1 MAYQLITYEKKEKV
15 ARITLN
21 VPPLNWI
28 TISMLKEIN
37 DALVD
42 VAKDQ
47 TAKILI
53 FDHAGEKAFSSG
65 VDVADHTDDKVEEMI
80 HTFHRAFR
88 LMYEIDIPIVGLV
101 NGVSLG
107 GGCELTS
114 FCDIVLASDRS
125 RLGQPEIAVGVFP
138 PVAAAW
144 FSKIVGL
151 KKTYELLFT
160 GKMIGAQEA
169 KEIGLVNAVF
179 PAASF
184 REDVDK
190 FLADIVNKSRP
201 ILIWSKRAIRA
212 SLGVNFPD
220 SLRSAEVLYL
230 DGCMKA
236 EDAKE
241 GIAAFMQ
248 KRKAV
253 WKDK

>member
-1 MAYQLITYEKKEKV
+1 MSYQLINYEKKEKV

-28 TISMLKEIN
+28 TIPMLKEIA

-42 VAKDQ
+42 VGKDQ
-47 TAKILI
+47 TVKLLV

-80 HTFHRAFR
+80 KSFHRIFR
-88 LMYEIDIPIVGLV
+88 IMYEIDIPIVGLV

-107 GGCELTS
+107 GGCEITS

-144 FSKIVGL
+144 FNKIIGL
-151 KKTYELLFT
+151 KKTYELLYT

-190 FLADIVNKSRP
+190 FLADILNKSRP

-230 DGCMKA
+230 EGCMKA

-241 GIAAFMQ
+241 GIPAFME
-248 KRKAV
+248 KRKAI

>member
-1 MAYQLITYEKKEKV
+1 MAYQLINYEKKEKV

-190 FLADIVNKSRP
+190 FLADILNKSRP

-230 DGCMKA
+230 EGCMKA

-241 GIAAFMQ
+241 GICAFME

>member
-1 MAYQLITYEKKEKV
+1 MAYQLINYEKKEKV

-42 VAKDQ
+42 VGKDE
-47 TAKILI
+47 TIKMLI

-80 HTFHRAFR
+80 KTFHRMFR

-114 FCDIVLASDRS
+114 LCDIVLASDRS

-138 PVAAAW
+138 PGAAAW
-144 FSKIVGL
+144 LSKVIGL

-160 GKMIGAQEA
+160 GKMINSQEA

-184 REDVDK
+184 REDADK
-190 FLADIVNKSRP
+190 FLAEILNKSRS

-241 GIAAFMQ
+241 GIAAFME

>member
-1 MAYQLITYEKKEKV
+1 MAYQLINYEKKEKV

-28 TISMLKEIN
+28 TIPMLKEIN

-42 VAKDQ
+42 VGKDE
-47 TAKILI
+47 TVKLLV

-65 VDVADHTDDKVEEMI
+65 VDVADHTEDKVEEMI
-80 HTFHRAFR
+80 KTFHQMFR
-88 LMYEIDIPIVGLV
+88 LMYEIDIPIVGLL

-107 GGCELTS
+107 GGCELTR

-144 FSKIVGL
+144 FNKIVGL

-179 PAASF
+179 PVATF

-190 FLADIVNKSRP
+190 FLADILNKSRP

>member
-42 VAKDQ
+42 VGKDQ
-47 TAKILI
+47 TVKMLI

-65 VDVADHTDDKVEEMI
+65 VDVADHTEDKVEEMI
-80 HTFHRAFR
+80 KTFHHMFR

-144 FSKIVGL
+144 FNKIVGL

-179 PAASF
+179 PAATF

-190 FLADIVNKSRP
+190 FLAEILNKSRP

-241 GIAAFMQ
+241 GIAAFMG

>member
-1 MAYQLITYEKKEKV
+1 MAYQLINYEKKEKV

-28 TISMLKEIN
+28 TIPMLKEIN
-37 DALVD
+37 EALVD

-47 TAKILI
+47 TTKLLIL
-53 FDHAGEKAFSSG
+53 DHAGEKAFSSG

-190 FLADIVNKSRP
+190 FLADILNKSRP

-230 DGCMKA
+230 EGCMKA

-241 GIAAFMQ
+241 GIAAFME

>member
-1 MAYQLITYEKKEKV
+1 MAYQLINYEKKEKV

-42 VAKDQ
+42 VGKDQ
-47 TAKILI
+47 TIKMLI

-65 VDVADHTDDKVEEMI
+65 VDVADHTDDRVEEMI
-80 HTFHRAFR
+80 KTFHHMFR

-144 FSKIVGL
+144 FNKIVGL

-160 GKMIGAQEA
+160 GKMINAQEA

-184 REDVDK
+184 KEDVDK
-190 FLADIVNKSRP
+190 FLADILNKSRP

-212 SLGVNFPD
+212 SIGVNFPD

-241 GIAAFMQ
+241 GIAAFMG

>member
-1 MAYQLITYEKKEKV
+1 MAYQLINYEKKEKV

-28 TISMLKEIN
+28 TIPMLKEI
-37 DALVD
+37 DEALVD
-42 VAKDQ
+42 VGKDQ
-47 TAKILI
+47 TVKLLIL
-53 FDHAGEKAFSSG
+53 DHAGEKAFSSG

-80 HTFHRAFR
+80 KSFHRIFR
-88 LMYEIDIPIVGLV
+88 IMYEIDIPIVGLV

-144 FSKIVGL
+144 FNKIIGL
-151 KKTYELLFT
+151 KKTYELLYT

-184 REDVDK
+184 RKDVDK
-190 FLADIVNKSRP
+190 FLADILNKSRP

-241 GIAAFMQ
+241 GITAFME

>member
-42 VAKDQ
+42 VGKDQ
-47 TAKILI
+47 TIKMLI

-65 VDVADHTDDKVEEMI
+65 VDVADHTEDKVEEMI
-80 HTFHRAFR
+80 KTFHHMFR
-88 LMYEIDIPIVGLV
+88 LMYEIDIPIVGLL

-144 FSKIVGL
+144 FNKIVGL

-179 PAASF
+179 PAATF

-190 FLADIVNKSRP
+190 FLAEILNKSRP

-241 GIAAFMQ
+241 GIAAFMG

>member
-1 MAYQLITYEKKEKV
+1 MAYQLINYEKKEKV

-28 TISMLKEIN
+28 TISMLKEII

-42 VAKDQ
+42 VGKDP
-47 TAKILI
+47 TTKMLI

-65 VDVADHTDDKVEEMI
+65 VDVADHTEDKVDEMI
-80 HTFHRAFR
+80 KTFHHVFR
-88 LMYEIDIPIVGLV
+88 VMYEIDIPIVGLV
-101 NGVSLG
+101 NGLSLG

-160 GKMIGAQEA
+160 GKMINAQEA

-179 PAASF
+179 PAATF
-184 REDVDK
+184 REDAEK
-190 FLADIVNKSRP
+190 FLAEIVNKSRA

-220 SLRSAEVLYL
+220 GLRSAEVLYL
-230 DGCMKA
+230 EGCMKA
-236 EDAKE
+236 EDARE
-241 GIAAFMQ
+241 GITAFMQ

-253 WKDK
+253 WQDK

>member
-1 MAYQLITYEKKEKV
+1 MAYQLINYEKKEKV

-42 VAKDQ
+42 VGKDQ
-47 TAKILI
+47 TVKMLI

-65 VDVADHTDDKVEEMI
+65 VDVADHTEDKVEEMI
-80 HTFHRAFR
+80 KTFHHMFR

-144 FSKIVGL
+144 FNKIVGL

-179 PAASF
+179 PAATF

-190 FLADIVNKSRP
+190 FLAEILNKSRP

-241 GIAAFMQ
+241 GIAAFMG

>member
-1 MAYQLITYEKKEKV
+1 MAYQLINYEKKDKV

-28 TISMLKEIN
+28 TIPMIKEII
-37 DALVD
+37 DAVID
-42 VAKDQ
+42 AGKDE
-47 TAKILI
+47 TLKLLI

-65 VDVADHTDDKVEEMI
+65 VDVADHTEDKVEEMI
-80 HTFHRAFR
+80 KTFHQMFR
-88 LMYEIDIPIVGLV
+88 VMYEIDIPTVGLL

-151 KKTYELLFT
+151 KKTYELILT

-169 KEIGLVNAVF
+169 KEIGLVNAIF

-184 REDVDK
+184 RQDVDK
-190 FLADIVNKSRP
+190 FLAELLNKSRP
-201 ILIWSKRAIRA
+201 ILMWSKRSIRA

-220 SLRSAEVLYL
+220 SLRTAEVLYL
-230 DGCMKA
+230 EGCMKA

-241 GIAAFMQ
+241 GISAFME

>member
-1 MAYQLITYEKKEKV
+1 MAYQLINYEKKEKV

-42 VAKDQ
+42 VGKDQ
-47 TAKILI
+47 TIKMLI

-80 HTFHRAFR
+80 KTFHHMFR

-144 FSKIVGL
+144 FNKIVGL

-179 PAASF
+179 PAATF

-190 FLADIVNKSRP
+190 FLADILNKSRP

-241 GIAAFMQ
+241 GIAAFMG

>member
-1 MAYQLITYEKKEKV
+1 MAYQLINYEKKEKV

-47 TAKILI
+47 TIKLLI

-190 FLADIVNKSRP
+190 FLADILNKSRP

-241 GIAAFMQ
+241 GITAFME

>member
-1 MAYQLITYEKKEKV
+1 MAYQLINYEKKEKV

-28 TISMLKEIN
+28 TIPMLKEIIE
-37 DALVD
+37 ALAD

-47 TAKILI
+47 TAKMLI

-80 HTFHRAFR
+80 HTFHRVFR
-88 LMYEIDIPIVGLV
+88 LMYEIDIPTVGLV

-107 GGCELTS
+107 GGCEITS

-144 FSKIVGL
+144 FNKIIGL

-190 FLADIVNKSRP
+190 FLAEILNKSRP

-241 GIAAFMQ
+241 GIAAFMG

>member
-1 MAYQLITYEKKEKV
+1 MAYQLITYEKKDKV

-28 TISMLKEIN
+28 TIPMLKEII
-37 DALVD
+37 DALID
-42 VAKDQ
+42 AGKDE
-47 TAKILI
+47 TIKLLV

-65 VDVADHTDDKVEEMI
+65 VDVADHTEDKVEEMI
-80 HTFHRAFR
+80 KTFHKMFR
-88 LMYEIDIPIVGLV
+88 VMYEIDIPIVGLV

-107 GGCELTS
+107 GGCEVTS

-144 FSKIVGL
+144 FSKIIGL
-151 KKTYELLFT
+151 KKTNELLFT

-184 REDVDK
+184 REDAEK
-190 FLADIVNKSRP
+190 FMADILNKSRP

-230 DGCMKA
+230 EGCMKA

-241 GIAAFMQ
+241 GISAFMA

>member
-1 MAYQLITYEKKEKV
+1 MSYQLINYEKKEKV

-28 TISMLKEIN
+28 TIPMLKEIA

-42 VAKDQ
+42 VGKDQ
-47 TAKILI
+47 TVKLLV

-80 HTFHRAFR
+80 KSFHRIFR
-88 LMYEIDIPIVGLV
+88 IMYEIDIPIVGLV

-107 GGCELTS
+107 GGCEITS

-144 FSKIVGL
+144 FNKIIGL
-151 KKTYELLFT
+151 KKTYELLYT

-190 FLADIVNKSRP
+190 FLADILNKSRP

-230 DGCMKA
+230 EGCMKA

-241 GIAAFMQ
+241 GITAFME
-248 KRKAV
+248 KRKAI

>member
-1 MAYQLITYEKKEKV
+1 MAYQLINYEKKEKV

-28 TISMLKEIN
+28 TISMLKEII
-37 DALVD
+37 DALAD
-42 VAKDQ
+42 VAEDQ
-47 TAKILI
+47 TLKMLIL
-53 FDHAGEKAFSSG
+53 DHAGEKAFSSG

-80 HTFHRAFR
+80 HTFHRVFR
-88 LMYEIDIPIVGLV
+88 LMYEIDIPTVGLV

-144 FSKIVGL
+144 FNKIIGL

-179 PAASF
+179 PVASF

-190 FLADIVNKSRP
+190 FLAEILNKSRP

-220 SLRSAEVLYL
+220 SLRCAEVLYL

-241 GIAAFMQ
+241 GIKAFME

>member
-1 MAYQLITYEKKEKV
+1 MAYQLINYEKKEKV

-28 TISMLKEIN
+28 TIPMLKEI
-37 DALVD
+37 DEALVD
-42 VAKDQ
+42 VGKDQ
-47 TAKILI
+47 AAKLLIL
-53 FDHAGEKAFSSG
+53 DHAGEKAFSSG
-65 VDVADHTDDKVEEMI
+65 VDVADHTEDKVEEMI
-80 HTFHRAFR
+80 KSFHRIFKI
-88 LMYEIDIPIVGLV
+88 MYEIDIPIVGLV

-144 FSKIVGL
+144 FNKIIGL
-151 KKTYELLFT
+151 KKTYELLYT

-190 FLADIVNKSRP
+190 FLADILNKSRP

-241 GIAAFMQ
+241 GITAFME

>member
-1 MAYQLITYEKKEKV
+1 MAYQSIVYEKKEKV

-21 VPPLNWI
+21 APPLNWI
-28 TISMLKEIN
+28 TIPMIKEIN

-42 VAKDQ
+42 VGKDQ
-47 TAKILI
+47 TAKMLV

-65 VDVADHTDDKVEEMI
+65 VDVADHTEDKVEEMI
-80 HTFHRAFR
+80 KNFHRIFR

-101 NGVSLG
+101 NGLSLG
-107 GGCELTS
+107 GGCEITT
-114 FCDIVLASDRS
+114 FCDVVLASDRS

-144 FSKIVGL
+144 FNKIIGL

-179 PAASF
+179 PAATF
-184 REDVDK
+184 REDADK
-190 FLADIVNKSRP
+190 FMAEILNKSRP
-201 ILIWSKRAIRA
+201 ILIWSKRAIRE
-212 SLGVNFPD
+212 SLGVTFPD
-220 SLRSAEVLYL
+220 SLRSSEVLYL
-230 DGCMKA
+230 EGCMKA

-241 GIAAFMQ
+241 GIAAFME

-253 WKDK
+253 WKER

>member
-1 MAYQLITYEKKEKV
+1 MAYQLINYEKKEKV

-21 VPPLNWI
+21 VPPLNWM
-28 TISMLKEIN
+28 TISMMREIN

-42 VAKDQ
+42 VGKDQ
-47 TAKILI
+47 TVKVLI

-65 VDVADHTDDKVEEMI
+65 VDVADHTEDKVEEMI
-80 HTFHRAFR
+80 KTFHHMFR

-160 GKMIGAQEA
+160 GRMIGAQEA
-169 KEIGLVNAVF
+169 KEIGLVNTVF
-179 PAASF
+179 PAATF
-184 REDVDK
+184 REDADK
-190 FLADIVNKSRP
+190 FLAEILNKSRP
-201 ILIWSKRAIRA
+201 ILIWSKRAIRT

-241 GIAAFMQ
+241 GIAAFMG

>member
-1 MAYQLITYEKKEKV
+1 MAYQLINYEKKEKV

-28 TISMLKEIN
+28 TIPMLKEIN

-42 VAKDQ
+42 VGKDE
-47 TAKILI
+47 TVKLLV

-65 VDVADHTDDKVEEMI
+65 VDVADHTEDKVEEMI
-80 HTFHRAFR
+80 KTFHQMFR

-144 FSKIVGL
+144 FNKIVGL

-179 PAASF
+179 PVATF
-184 REDVDK
+184 REDADK
-190 FLADIVNKSRP
+190 FLADILNKSRP

-212 SLGVNFPD
+212 SLGINFPD

-230 DGCMKA
+230 EGCMKA